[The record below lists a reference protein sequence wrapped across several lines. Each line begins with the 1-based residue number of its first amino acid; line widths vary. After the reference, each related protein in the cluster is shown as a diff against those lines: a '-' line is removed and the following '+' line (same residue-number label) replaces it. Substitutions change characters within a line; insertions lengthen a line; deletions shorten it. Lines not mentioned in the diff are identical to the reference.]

1 MNTFELVLYYNRNT
15 FSIPVEPSYQN
26 IKDSNPGMKMDDVL
40 DVYSEQMSKFKKD
53 SQKYSQVKESNKVIQ
68 SHVLIAEDGDFI
80 SNIHEFEQ
88 KPFFI
93 SWTST
98 SKKVIESAINTVIR

>member
-26 IKDSNPGMKMDDVL
+26 IKDNNPGIEMDDVL
-40 DVYSEQMSKFKKD
+40 DIYSEQMRKFKED
-53 SQKYSQVKESNKVIQ
+53 SEKYSQVKNSNKVIQ
-68 SHVLIAEDGDFI
+68 SHVLIVEDDNVI

-98 SKKVIESAINTVIR
+98 SKKVIESTINTIIR